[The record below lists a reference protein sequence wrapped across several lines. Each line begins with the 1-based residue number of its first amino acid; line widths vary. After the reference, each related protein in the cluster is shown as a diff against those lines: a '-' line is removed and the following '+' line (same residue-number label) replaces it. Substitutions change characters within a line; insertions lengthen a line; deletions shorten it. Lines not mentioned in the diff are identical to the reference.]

1 MISSKIK
8 KHFQKNTF
16 TSASFFILG
25 CVHQLNFLL
34 VLLTMEKKNS
44 GTTGVK
50 EIARLANVSIGTVDR
65 VINNRVGVSEK
76 TKAKILK
83 IIEELNYQPNI
94 FARRLAS
101 KKKLRF
107 ATLIPQVSNETKY
120 WEAPLNGIKQAANE
134 IKDFGIEVVTFF
146 FDQNDKTTFKEGAAK
161 INAQEFDGVLMAPMF
176 EDESLTFIEECKE
189 KKIPLVFINSD
200 IPGHHS
206 LCYIGPNL
214 YQSGYLAAHIV
225 NYLSPADKKTL
236 IVNISKEIDLHHHLL
251 RKEEGFRNYFEQNG
265 GNNELTKI
273 DIQQTGYA
281 HIKEKLTEQL
291 AKDHYDVVF
300 VTNSRVATVA
310 KYFEEH
316 KIKNIKLIGYDFL
329 EDNINYLKSKTID
342 FLICQ
347 KPQEQGYRGLMSLY
361 NHLVLN
367 TSIDKEQF
375 MPIDIITRENYQYYS
390 N

>member
-1 MISSKIK
+1 
-8 KHFQKNTF
+8 
-16 TSASFFILG
+16 
-25 CVHQLNFLL
+25 
-34 VLLTMEKKNS
+34 MEKKNS
-44 GTTGVK
+44 GTVGVK

-65 VINNRVGVSEK
+65 VLNNRVGVSEK

-107 ATLIPQVSNETKY
+107 ATLIPQVSAETKY
-120 WEAPLNGIKQAANE
+120 WEAPLNGIKQAATE
-134 IKDFGIEVVTFF
+134 IRDFGIEVVSFF
-146 FDQNDKTTFKEGAAK
+146 FDQNDKATFIESAAQ
-161 INAQEFDGVLMAPMF
+161 INAGSFDGILMAPMF
-176 EDESLTFIEECKE
+176 EDESVVFIEQCNEH
-189 KKIPLVFINSD
+189 KIPLVFINSD
-200 IPGHHS
+200 IPGYNN

-225 NYLSPADKKTL
+225 NYLTPAAKKIL

-251 RKEEGFRNYFEQNG
+251 RKEEGFRNYFEENASESQ
-265 GNNELTKI
+265 LAKI
-273 DIQQTGYA
+273 DIQQTDYP
-281 HIKEKLTEQL
+281 HIQQKLAEQFSKEN
-291 AKDHYDVVF
+291 YNVVF

-310 KYFEEH
+310 KYLERH
-316 KIKNIKLIGYDFL
+316 NITGVKLIGYDFL
-329 EDNINYLKSKTID
+329 EDNIHYLKNKTID

-361 NHLVLN
+361 YHLVLN
-367 TSIDKEQF
+367 TNIEKEQF
-375 MPIDIITRENYQYYS
+375 MPIDIITKENYQYYS

>member
-1 MISSKIK
+1 
-8 KHFQKNTF
+8 
-16 TSASFFILG
+16 
-25 CVHQLNFLL
+25 
-34 VLLTMEKKNS
+34 MEKKNS
-44 GTTGVK
+44 GTVGVK

-65 VINNRVGVSEK
+65 VLNNRVGVSEK

-107 ATLIPQVSNETKY
+107 ATLIPQVSEETTY
-120 WEAPLNGIKQAANE
+120 WEAPLHGIQQAANE
-134 IKDFGIEVVTFF
+134 IKDFGIEVVSFF
-146 FDQNDKTTFKEGAAK
+146 FDQNDKSTFKDSASK
-161 INAQEFDGVLMAPMF
+161 ISKGEFDGILMAPMF
-176 EDESLTFIEECKE
+176 EDESTVFIKACNES
-189 KKIPLVFINSD
+189 KIPLVFINSD
-200 IPGHHS
+200 MPGYNN

-214 YQSGYLAAHIV
+214 YQSGYLSAHIV

-265 GNNELTKI
+265 NTNKLSKI
-273 DIQQTGYA
+273 DIRQTDYP
-281 HIKEKLTEQL
+281 HIKQKLSDQL
-291 AKDHYDVVF
+291 KKDNYDIVF
-300 VTNSRVATVA
+300 VTNSRVSTVA

-316 KIKNIKLIGYDFL
+316 KVKGIKLIGYDFL
-329 EDNINYLKSKTID
+329 ADNIHYLKNKTID

-347 KPQEQGYRGLMSLY
+347 KPQEQGYKGVMSLY
-361 NHLVLN
+361 DHLVLH
-367 TSIDKEQF
+367 TPIEKEQF
-375 MPIDIITRENYQYYS
+375 MPIDIITRENFQYYS

>member
-1 MISSKIK
+1 
-8 KHFQKNTF
+8 
-16 TSASFFILG
+16 
-25 CVHQLNFLL
+25 
-34 VLLTMEKKNS
+34 MEKKNS
-44 GTTGVK
+44 GTVGVK

-65 VINNRVGVSEK
+65 VLNNRVGVSEK

-107 ATLIPQVSNETKY
+107 ATLIPQVSAETKY
-120 WEAPLNGIKQAANE
+120 WEAPLNGIQQAAAE
-134 IKDFGIEVVTFF
+134 IRDFGIEVVNFF
-146 FDQNDKTTFKEGAAK
+146 FDQNDKATFKDSAAK
-161 INAQEFDGVLMAPMF
+161 INAGDFDGVLMAPMF
-176 EDESLTFIEECKE
+176 EEESISFIHHCND

-200 IPGHHS
+200 MPGYNN

-214 YQSGYLAAHIV
+214 YQSGYLSAHIV
-225 NYLSPADKKTL
+225 NYLSPASKKTL

-251 RKEEGFRNYFEQNG
+251 RKEEGFRNYFEQRG
-265 GNNELTKI
+265 GDNQLTKI
-273 DIQQTGYA
+273 DIQQTDYP
-281 HIKEKLTEQL
+281 HIQQKLSEALKKESY
-291 AKDHYDVVF
+291 HIVF
-300 VTNSRVATVA
+300 VTNSRVSTVA

-316 KIKNIKLIGYDFL
+316 QITGIKLIGYDFL
-329 EDNINYLKSKTID
+329 EDNIHYLTNGTID

-361 NHLVLN
+361 YHLVLN
-367 TSIDKEQF
+367 TTIEKEQF
-375 MPIDIITRENYQYYS
+375 MPIDIITKENYQYYS